1 MGATPYCEH
10 TVLESD
16 ETRIVVEYDAAGHAR
31 LEVTANGYRGG
42 SAEAGRLACVAVH
55 EARLHHA
62 DRIDGALDA
71 SSPAC
76 GAILEALHGQIG
88 DDLDSIVMRRAG
100 STVMV
105 TLETH
110 PTLTPASSP
119 APAPPALVPIQA
131 DRRYRDHR
139 AGLPALAR

>member
-1 MGATPYCEH
+1 MVATPFCEH

-16 ETRIVVEYDAAGHAR
+16 ETRIVVEYDAVGHAR
-31 LEVTANGYRGG
+31 LEVTANGYRRG
-42 SAEAGRLACVAVH
+42 SAEAGRLACAAIH

-110 PTLTPASSP
+110 PMLAIATSP
-119 APAPPALVPIQA
+119 APAPPVLLPLPA
-131 DRRYRDHR
+131 DRWYRGAR
-139 AGLPALAR
+139 AAIPALAR